1 MRLAPGLAQF
11 ATIKIV
17 TAFAIGF
24 AGLGFAEVTNP
35 KQSPG
40 VADLVAKVAPA
51 VVSITTTNP
60 YSRPSVDPIRGN
72 DDSRK
77 STSISGGFGSGVIVS
92 SDGYVLTNNH
102 VVEGAAGIIV
112 TREDV
117 QKDYQATVIG
127 TDPIADLA
135 LIKIQETGLPY
146 LQFAEPGSYRVG
158 DGVLAIGNPWGFGQ
172 SVSMGI
178 ISAIDRALSPSKF
191 EDYIQ
196 MDAAI
201 NHGNSGGALVNLNGE
216 LVGINTWFYQ
226 QNKTDVP
233 SGVNF
238 AIAAPLAKAVME
250 ELKENGKVKRS
261 YIGAELEQLTPG
273 FAANVGIPGNV
284 RGAVVALVM
293 QNSPAERAGLRS
305 GDVITELDGKPVRSN
320 LELERSIIFSPPGS
334 SVEMTIYRDGKQ
346 LTVKVVLQEKP
357 PEKNQQESSD
367 SSKTG
372 ER

>member
-1 MRLAPGLAQF
+1 MRFASGLAQF

-17 TAFAIGF
+17 TAFAILGF
-24 AGLGFAEVTNP
+24 AELGFAEVTNP

-60 YSRPSVDPIRGN
+60 YSRPSIDPIRGN

-77 STSISGGFGSGVIVS
+77 STNISGGFGSGVIVS
-92 SDGYVLTNNH
+92 PDGYILTNNH

-135 LIKIQETGLPY
+135 LIKIQETDLPY
-146 LQFAEPGSYRVG
+146 LQFAEAGSYRVG

-178 ISAIDRALSPSKF
+178 ISAIDRALSPSRF

-273 FAANVGIPGNV
+273 FAANVGIQSNV

-305 GDVITELDGKPVRSN
+305 GDVITELDGKPVRSS
-320 LELERSIIFSPPGS
+320 LELERSIIFSPPGN

-346 LTVKVVLQEKP
+346 LTVKVVLEEKP
-357 PEKNQQESSD
+357 PDKNQQESRD
-367 SSKTG
+367 Q
-372 ER
+372 